1 MQQVYVTT
9 STSPEVNVPARL
21 GRKVKVGCDS
31 FYGCEVV
38 GVLSS
43 RFCVDRYPD
52 AGWIFALKR
61 EMPLAENAITGI
73 LIG

>member
-21 GRKVKVGCDS
+21 GRKVKV
-31 FYGCEVV
+31 GCEVV